1 MRPNPAIAKMRYLR
15 SPRLA
20 AGDLVA
26 CDFDGTITC
35 EDVGL
40 LMLDVVGDPYGWE
53 LEQRWRRGEI
63 DSRQCLAGQWAL
75 GRWTPERL
83 DAFIASVD
91 VDAAFSDLWRL
102 VLARRARLVV
112 LSDGLDIYLDPILR
126 RLGLQPCHGAAVL
139 ALDFG
144 RCVPRFVNH
153 GELCDGR
160 IEVSFPHG
168 SDLCNLCAN
177 CKVEHIFRLR
187 PYFRRVI
194 YIGDGHS
201 DMCPARYAEVVFA
214 KGHLA
219 DDMAARRIPFV
230 PFETLSEVV
239 SAMTGENDRPA
250 FELLDHTA
258 DFAIRARGGD
268 LRELIE
274 NAARGMMAIL
284 GELEGLPADAWH
296 NLEVTA
302 ESPEDLLHHSLREIL
317 YLFEDGHAPVV
328 VDVVEATDAPPRAT
342 LRVGTKRLRDV
353 LDKISTEIK
362 AVTYHN
368 LRIRRE
374 DGQLVTEVVFD
385 V

>member
-1 MRPNPAIAKMRYLR
+1 MSPNPAIETIRRLR

-26 CDFDGTITC
+26 CDFDGTVTR

-53 LEQRWRRGEI
+53 LEERWRRGEI

-83 DAFIASVD
+83 ADFIASVE
-91 VDAAFSDLWRL
+91 VDDGFAALWRL
-102 VLARRARLVV
+102 VLARRARLII
-112 LSDGLDIYLDPILR
+112 LSDGLDLYLDPILR
-126 RLGLQPCHGAAVL
+126 RLGLPPCDGQAAT
-139 ALDFG
+139 APDFG
-144 RCVPRFVNH
+144 SCVPRFVNH
-153 GELCDGR
+153 GELRDGR
-160 IEVSFPHG
+160 VEVSFPYG
-168 SDLCNLCAN
+168 SDLCDLCAN

-187 PYFRRVI
+187 SHFRRVI

-219 DDMAARRIPFV
+219 EDMAARRIPFV
-230 PFETLSEVV
+230 RFETLSEVV
-239 SAMTGENDRPA
+239 SAMTGTDSRPA

-274 NAARGMMAIL
+274 NAARGMMAVL

-296 NLEVTA
+296 DIDVSA
-302 ESPEDLLHHSLREIL
+302 DSPEDLVHHSLREIL
-317 YLFEDGHAPVV
+317 YLFEDGHAPVI
-328 VDVVEATDAPPRAT
+328 VDVVEATDTPPRAK
-342 LRVGTKRLRDV
+342 LRVGTRPLREV

-368 LRIRRE
+368 LHVRQE
-374 DGQLVTEVVFD
+374 NGGLVTEVVFD